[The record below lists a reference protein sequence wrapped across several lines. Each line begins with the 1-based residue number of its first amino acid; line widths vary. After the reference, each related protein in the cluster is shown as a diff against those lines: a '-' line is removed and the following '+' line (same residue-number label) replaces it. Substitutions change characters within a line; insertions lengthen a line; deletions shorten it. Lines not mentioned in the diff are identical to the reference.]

1 MQMIMVEINHQ
12 KIVNNKI
19 LNQNNNNK
27 TVQKNRNLR
36 QIQKQIMKN
45 QQQQHRLKRKVK
57 QNASQ
62 IQLKNLQMMN
72 DRILLKRYSFI
83 TIRNFMVNLR
93 V

>member
-19 LNQNNNNK
+19 LNQNNK